1 MVEVLV
7 LGEVVARVDGCPVDL
22 GPAKQRCVLAA
33 LALEVGRVVPVDRLV
48 ECVWGVDA
56 PRRPRETLATYVSR
70 LRHLLAP
77 ARIERRAGGYVLVL
91 DEDAV
96 DLHRF
101 RALRGRDLAEA
112 VALWRG
118 DPLTGLEG
126 SWAEGERQ
134 LLREERLRAECD
146 LTDQRLRA
154 GEGEQLVAELA
165 ARTAEHPLDERV
177 VGQHMLA
184 LYRAG
189 RVGAALEEFRLV
201 RARLVEELGTDP
213 GRALRDL
220 HERILAADPAL
231 DARAVVVPRQLPAPP
246 PRFTGRAEELA
257 ALTQALDERGTVV
270 ISAIA
275 GTGGIGKTWLALH
288 WAHRHADRFP
298 DGQLFVDLQGFSP
311 TAPLDPGTALR
322 GLLTALGV
330 EPRDVPADLA
340 AQAGLY
346 RSVLADKRVL
356 VVLDNARDAAQVV
369 PLLPGSPGCAVLI
382 TSRNRLTE
390 VVARHGARPLA
401 LDVLGAAESRE
412 VLVSVLGERE
422 DVDDLAAR
430 CHGFPLALGIVA
442 GRAAANPWLPL
453 GALAASLRE
462 GLGAL
467 DDENPAASL
476 PAVLSWSV
484 EALSAE
490 QARAFALLG
499 LAPGADFG
507 LHAAAS
513 LTGLPVERV
522 RDVLRALEDA
532 HLVRQHAPG
541 RWSMHDLVKLYAA
554 REVASSAALGRV
566 VDHYLHTAFGADRLL
581 DPHRVP
587 IELGPCTGVPVE
599 LPDEAAAMAWFEVEH
614 ANLLAVQRVAA
625 DEAVWRLAWSLDNFL
640 VRRGHLVDTVLVWRA
655 GVAAADRLGD
665 PVARTLAYRRL
676 GTAAGEAGLHEE
688 ALDRLHSALELVTRT
703 GDRQAEAHIRN
714 NLAGAYE
721 RQGRP
726 ADALEHVGEALR
738 LYRELELPIW
748 EAYALNALGWLQAK
762 LGSYEPARTSCLA
775 ALELARRH
783 SYVNVQANILD
794 SLGFIDHQT
803 GRFEEALARFE
814 EALELCSSLGETYS
828 AANTLDR
835 MGETCRV
842 MGDVARAR
850 GCWERALEGY
860 REQGRGRDVERVE
873 GRLAALG

>member
-1 MVEVLV
+1 MVVEVLV
-7 LGEVVARVDGCPVDL
+7 LGEVVARVDGRPVDL

-33 LALEVGRVVPVDRLV
+33 LALSVNRPVPVDRLV
-48 ECVWGVDA
+48 ECVWGADE

-77 ARIERRAGGYVLVL
+77 ARIERRSGGYALVL

-101 RALRGRDLAEA
+101 RALRGKDLAGA

-126 SWAEGERQ
+126 AWAEGERQ
-134 LLREERLRAECD
+134 LLREERLRAECEW
-146 LTDQRLRA
+146 TDERLRA
-154 GEGEQLVAELA
+154 GEGEQLVAGLA
-165 ARTAEHPLDERV
+165 ARVAEHPLDERV
-177 VGQHMLA
+177 VGQYVLA

-189 RVGAALEEFRLV
+189 RVGDALEEYRLV

-231 DARAVVVPRQLPAPP
+231 DARAVQPVHQPPVHRQPVPQQPVPQQPVPLYPVPRQLPAPP
-246 PRFTGRAEELA
+246 PRFTGRAGELA
-257 ALTQALDERGTVV
+257 ALTDALGERGTVV

-311 TAPLDPGTALR
+311 SAPLEPGAALR
-322 GLLTALGV
+322 GMLTALGV

-340 AQAGLY
+340 AQSGLY

-390 VVARHGARPLA
+390 VVARHGARPVA

-412 VLVSVLGERE
+412 VLVSVLGDRE

-453 GALAASLRE
+453 GALAASLRDD
-462 GLGAL
+462 LGAL
-467 DDENPAASL
+467 DDDNPAASL

-490 QARAFALLG
+490 QARAFAALG
-499 LAPGADFG
+499 SVPGADFG
-507 LHAAAS
+507 PAAAAS
-513 LTGLPVERV
+513 ATGLPVDRA
-522 RDVLRALEDA
+522 RAVLRALEDA

-554 REVASSAALGRV
+554 REVSDRATLDRV
-566 VDHYLHTAFGADRLL
+566 VDHYLHTAFAADRLL
-581 DPHRVP
+581 DPHRAP
-587 IELGPCTGVPVE
+587 IELGAGTGVPVA
-599 LPDEAAAMAWFEVEH
+599 LADEAAALAWFEVEH
-614 ANLLAVQRVAA
+614 ANLLAAQRVAA
-625 DEAVWRLAWSLDNFL
+625 DDAVWRLAWCLDNFL
-640 VRRGHLVDTVLVWRA
+640 VRRGHLVDTVLVWRS

-665 PVARTLAYRRL
+665 PVVRTLAYRRL

-688 ALDRLHSALELVTRT
+688 ALSRLHSALELVTRT

-726 ADALEHVGEALR
+726 ADALEHVGAALR

-748 EAYALNALGWLQAK
+748 EAYALNALG
-762 LGSYEPARTSCLA
+762 
-775 ALELARRH
+775 
-783 SYVNVQANILD
+783 
-794 SLGFIDHQT
+794 
-803 GRFEEALARFE
+803 
-814 EALELCSSLGETYS
+814 
-828 AANTLDR
+828 
-835 MGETCRV
+835 
-842 MGDVARAR
+842 
-850 GCWERALEGY
+850 
-860 REQGRGRDVERVE
+860 
-873 GRLAALG
+873 

>member
-1 MVEVLV
+1 MVGVLV
-7 LGEVVARVDGCPVDL
+7 LGEVVARVDGRSVDL

-48 ECVWGVDA
+48 EAVWGADA

-70 LRHLLAP
+70 LRQLLAP
-77 ARIERRAGGYVLVL
+77 ARIERRSGGYVLVL

-101 RALRGRDLAEA
+101 RALRGKDVAEA

-126 SWAEGERQ
+126 AWAEGERQ

-146 LTDQRLRA
+146 LTDERLHA

-165 ARTAEHPLDERV
+165 ARVAEHPLDERV
-177 VGQHMLA
+177 VGQYMVA

-189 RVGAALEEFRLV
+189 RVGDALEEFRLV
-201 RARLVEELGTDP
+201 RARLVEELGADP

-220 HERILAADPAL
+220 HQRILAADPAL
-231 DARAVVVPRQLPAPP
+231 DARTVVVPRQLPAPP
-246 PRFTGRAEELA
+246 PRFTGRAGELA
-257 ALTQALDERGTVV
+257 ALTEALDERGTVV

-311 TAPLDPGTALR
+311 TAPLDPGAALR

-340 AQAGLY
+340 AQSGLY

-430 CHGFPLALGIVA
+430 CHGFPLALGLVA

-453 GALAASLRE
+453 GALAASLRDDP
-462 GLGAL
+462 GAL
-467 DDENPAASL
+467 DDDNPAASL

-484 EALSAE
+484 EALSTE
-490 QARAFALLG
+490 QARAFTLLG

-513 LTGLPVERV
+513 LTGLPVPAARA
-522 RDVLRALEDA
+522 VLRALEDA

-554 REVASSAALGRV
+554 RDVTDRAALTRV
-566 VDHYLHTAFGADRLL
+566 VDHYLHTAFAADRLL

-587 IELGPCTGVPVE
+587 IELGECTGVPLE
-599 LPDEAAAMAWFEVEH
+599 LPDEAAALSWFEAEH
-614 ANLLAVQRVAA
+614 ANLPAVQRVAA
-625 DEAVWRLAWSLDNFL
+625 DEAVWRLAWSMDNFL
-640 VRRGHLVDTVLVWRA
+640 VRRGHLVDSVLVWRA

-676 GTAAGEAGLHEE
+676 GTAAGEAGLHKE
-688 ALDRLHSALELVTRT
+688 ALARLHSALELVTRT

-762 LGSYEPARTSCLA
+762 LGSYEPARASCLA
-775 ALELARRH
+775 ALELARRQ
-783 SYVNVQANILD
+783 SYLNVQANILD

-803 GRFEEALARFE
+803 GRYEEALARFE
-814 EALELCSSLGETYS
+814 EALALCSSLGETYS

-835 MGETCRV
+835 MGETYRV
-842 MGDVARAR
+842 TGEVARAR

-860 REQGRGRDVERVE
+860 RAQGRARDVERVE